1 VVSRVLGV
9 AGAAVT
15 LVGVA
20 LLLIIAV
27 QRGLFGPLPRV
38 VSGAL
43 LAIALV
49 ATAHLVHRRQ
59 RGNAGAVALAAT
71 GYAAGYLDVV
81 AMTVLY
87 RYLPIGVGLALAGA
101 IAVTGL
107 LFARAWDSQMLALVT
122 VVGAAMLSP
131 VLAGPFS
138 WRNAAFLLVLAM
150 AAFPAQLGR
159 DWPAVGVVRTIPSAG
174 ALLLGLAAVDAGWMG
189 HAPLTV
195 MAVMLAA
202 FGLTSSTWLVHR
214 HHSDVAASAMVVA
227 SALPLLGLPAVLD
240 RPQSTLMAAATAGGY
255 LIGWYAVTVADHGR
269 LPLHLR
275 SAVAAVTPMAAMEAI
290 AAGAPSELLGSG
302 VLVLALAYLGLAL
315 ARGDR
320 VAAALGLVVGALG
333 LLAYARFLP
342 AVLGLEPLARLTSV
356 SLVDSLLA
364 LAVVVAMTRLVRRM
378 APTGSQVASLATVAF
393 WLGALL
399 ASSGAVVSAGVLV
412 GRMLGSESEGFVAG
426 HAAATLLWM
435 SAAAY
440 LLIHGLRR
448 VANAEVA
455 LRSGLLL
462 AAVAV
467 GKLLLFDF
475 GALEGMSR
483 VLAFLGTG
491 SILLVMGT
499 GYARALE
506 RARRARAG
514 VSAAR

>member
-1 VVSRVLGV
+1 MVSRVLGV

-20 LLLIIAV
+20 LLLVIAV

-43 LAIALV
+43 LATALV

-71 GYAAGYLDVV
+71 GYAAAYLDVV

-189 HAPLTV
+189 LAPLTV

-202 FGLTSSTWLVHR
+202 FGLASSTWLVHR

-227 SALPLLGLPAVLD
+227 SALPLLCLPAVLD
-240 RPQSTLMAAATAGGY
+240 RPQSTLMAAATAAGY

-275 SAVAAVTPMAAMEAI
+275 SAVASVTPVAAMEAI

-378 APTGSQVASLATVAF
+378 APGSQVVSLATVAF

-455 LRSGLLL
+455 LRAGLLL